1 MVGAIRA
8 KSKAPTAPQEE
19 QKPPRRRKAVQATFG
34 LPKSLAKRLM
44 APLRALRWRYLPLLM
59 VSFATG
65 AGALSSVAEA
75 FFVKDRLALS
85 AETLVAILVWVQIPW
100 CIKPVFGQLVDSV
113 PIFGSRRRSYVFIGA
128 GLIAMG
134 YVILAGVAGGWI
146 KVASPEA
153 LYIAAS
159 LITVIG
165 LVMQDTVAD
174 AMSTEVVRRSSH
186 GKRRPE
192 ADVNAELGMVQV
204 LGRIAFS
211 SGAFAVAGLSGW
223 LAQSF
228 TYEQM
233 FLLALVVPAISI
245 SGSLLVR
252 LEVGERK
259 ALDKRIFFGGLAFI
273 AATIAIVATG
283 FEYAQELIFTVSL
296 GAILTLLWLAI
307 ADIGTNIRRG
317 IIYAALLIF
326 VFRAMPSF
334 GPGAQWWQIDVLGF
348 DPAFF
353 GTLGQWSAAI
363 GIIGTWLFSHAVNHR
378 PIPVVLF
385 ALTVIGP
392 ALSFPTIGMYYGLHE
407 WTESELGFG
416 ARAIAIVDAS
426 IASPFLQL
434 SAIPML
440 TLIAVHA
447 PPGWRATWFALMA
460 SLMNLALQAS
470 GIMTK
475 YLNSVFV
482 VERGAYDNLGYLM
495 IAATAVS
502 LVVPLATIAFVT
514 SRITLG
520 AAAGVRTRDA

>member
-1 MVGAIRA
+1 MRP
-8 KSKAPTAPQEE
+8 KQS
-19 QKPPRRRKAVQATFG
+19 RRRRAVQATFG
-34 LPKSLAKRLM
+34 LPKSFAKRLM
-44 APLRALRWRYLPLLM
+44 APLRTMRWRYLPLLM
-59 VSFATG
+59 INFATG
-65 AGALSSVAEA
+65 ASALSGVAET
-75 FFVKDRLALS
+75 FFIKDRLALS
-85 AETLVAILVWVQIPW
+85 AEALVAILVWVQVPW
-100 CIKPVFGQLVDSV
+100 SIKPVFGQLVDSV

-128 GLIAMG
+128 ALIALS
-134 YVILAGVAGGWI
+134 YVLLAGIAGSWLTI
-146 KVASPEA
+146 ASPET

-165 LVMQDTVAD
+165 LVLQDTVAD
-174 AMSTEVVRRSSH
+174 AMSTEVVRRSVN

-192 ADVNAELGMVQV
+192 AEVNTELGSVQV

-223 LAQSF
+223 LAQILS
-228 TYEQM
+228 YEQM

-252 LEVGERK
+252 LEVGEPKPIDR
-259 ALDKRIFFGGLAFI
+259 RIFFGGLGFI
-273 AATIAIVATG
+273 AATVSVVALG
-283 FEYAQELIFTVSL
+283 LPYAQELIFVLSM
-296 GAILTLLWLAI
+296 GVILTLVWLTI
-307 ADIGTNIRRG
+307 ADIDAATRRG

-334 GPGAQWWQIDVLGF
+334 GPGAQWWQIDTLGF

-363 GIIGTWLFSHAVNHR
+363 AIIGTWLFSHAVNHR
-378 PIPVVLF
+378 PIPVVLLW
-385 ALTVIGP
+385 LTIIGP
-392 ALSFPTIGMYYGLHE
+392 MLSLPTIGMFYGLHE
-407 WTESELGFG
+407 WTQEVFGFG
-416 ARAIAIVDAS
+416 ARAIAVVDAS

-447 PPGWRATWFALMA
+447 PPGRRATWFALMA

-475 YLNSVFV
+475 YLNSIFV
-482 VERGAYDNLGYLM
+482 IERGDYDSLGILM
-495 IAATAVS
+495 IVVTAIA
-502 LVVPLATIAFVT
+502 LVVPLFTILVVT
-514 SRITLG
+514 SKIKLG
-520 AAAGVRTRDA
+520 SAAGARTSES